1 MMIIVMV
8 MVTLTMV
15 LFQGFAGSFVHV
27 DVGFG
32 LKPANLVR

>member
-1 MMIIVMV
+1 MMIIV

>member
-1 MMIIVMV
+1 MMIIV

-15 LFQGFAGSFVHV
+15 LFQGFAGGFVHV